1 MLSNF
6 ITYIQ
11 QQELF
16 RLSRDRILIAVS
28 GGMDSVALVQLCKK
42 AGVKFGIA
50 HCNFQ
55 LRGKESDADAQF
67 VQALA
72 QQLKVPFYQVSF
84 DTKKEAALS
93 KKSIQVA
100 ARDLRYE
107 WLEGLRKTNEYQYIA
122 VGHHHND
129 SIETLLINLTMGCGI
144 RGLHGILPKNGL
156 LIRPLLFST
165 RADIEAYIQKKKF
178 DYREDSSNSST
189 KYTRNALRHLVVPQ
203 LQRINP
209 NLEQTFEENFL
220 RFRETEA
227 LYDYAIQ
234 QLKKETLAQKGK
246 TLWIDIEGV
255 SNAPSPLSLLYEI
268 LQAYQFKP
276 SKIQYIYNKR
286 AEESG
291 ALYTSKTHQLLRD
304 RKHWIVSPISSD
316 KDSKY
321 TLDGFNNSNN
331 ENNNNNT
338 KGNISIADLEF
349 QWEILTQKLNLK
361 TTSKTIYLDMDQ
373 LNFPLHLRH
382 WKDGDIFYPLGMQG
396 KKKKL
401 SKFFKDIKMNRFDKD
416 ATWLLCDKNDKIV
429 WVLGQ
434 RADERFKILETTKRI
449 LKLKVELELE
459 Q

>member
-28 GGMDSVALVQLCKK
+28 GGMDSVALVQLCQK

-72 QQLKVPFYQVSF
+72 EQLSVPFYQVSF
-84 DTKKEAALS
+84 DTKETAANT

-107 WLEGLRKTNEYQYIA
+107 WLEGIRKTNDYQYIA

-165 RADIEAYIQKKKF
+165 RADIEAYIQQHKF

-234 QLKKETLAQKGK
+234 QLKKETVTQKGN

-255 SNAPSPLSLLYEI
+255 SKAPSPLSLLYEI
-268 LQAYQFKP
+268 LQKYQFKS
-276 SKIQYIYNKR
+276 SKIQYIYNR
-286 AEESG
+286 RSEESG

-304 RKHWIVSPISSD
+304 RTHWIVSPISEE
-316 KDSKY
+316 KASKY
-321 TLDGFNNSNN
+321 TLANFDNK
-331 ENNNNNT
+331 
-338 KGNISIADLEF
+338 KGTTPIAGLELH
-349 QWEILTQKLNLK
+349 WEVFTEKINLK
-361 TTSKTIYLDMDQ
+361 TTSKTIYLDMNR

-382 WKDGDIFYPLGMQG
+382 WKDGDAFYPLGMQG

-416 ATWLLCDKNDKIV
+416 ATWLLCDNKGAIV
-429 WVLGQ
+429 WVVWQ
-434 RADERFKILETTKRI
+434 RADERFKVVETTQQI
-449 LKLKVELELE
+449 LKLGLE
-459 Q
+459 

>member
-11 QQELF
+11 QEELF
-16 RLSRDRILIAVS
+16 RLSRDRILVAVS
-28 GGMDSVALVQLCKK
+28 GGMDSIALVRLCKK

-55 LRGKESDADAQF
+55 LRGAESDKDEQF
-67 VQALA
+67 VRNLA
-72 QQLKVPFYQVSF
+72 KQLDVSFYNISF
-84 DTKKEAALS
+84 DTKKEAMQS

-107 WLEGLRKTNEYQYIA
+107 WLENVRQENNYQYIA

-144 RGLHGILPKNGL
+144 RGLHGILPKNGSI
-156 LIRPLLFST
+156 IRPLLYST
-165 RADIEAYIQKKKF
+165 RTDIELYIQEHQF
-178 DYREDSSNSST
+178 EYREDSSNRDT

-209 NLEQTFEENFL
+209 NLEQTFTENFL

-227 LYDYAIQ
+227 LYNYAIEH
-234 QLKKETLAQKGK
+234 LKKETVIEKENSI
-246 TLWIDIEGV
+246 WIDIQGV

-268 LQAYQFKP
+268 LHPYHFKA
-276 SKIQYIYNKR
+276 SKIQYIYKR
-286 AEESG
+286 RTEESG

-304 RKHWIVSPISSD
+304 RTHWIVSPIRNNKDTTYSLPSMDTSSGQL
-316 KDSKY
+316 
-321 TLDGFNNSNN
+321 T
-331 ENNNNNT
+331 
-338 KGNISIADLEF
+338 IASINL
-349 QWEILTQKLNLK
+349 QWEILFEKINLK
-361 TTSKTIYLDMDQ
+361 TTFKTVYLDLDK

-382 WKDGDIFYPLGMQG
+382 WKDGDVFYPLGMQG

-416 ATWLLCDKNDKIV
+416 ATWLLCDHNDTIV
-429 WVLGQ
+429 WIVGQ
-434 RADERFKILETTKRI
+434 RADERFKVLETSSRI
-449 LKLKVELELE
+449 LKLELI
-459 Q
+459 

>member
-28 GGMDSVALVQLCKK
+28 GGMDSVALVRLCQK
-42 AGVKFGIA
+42 AGIKFGTA

-55 LRGKESDADAQF
+55 LRDQESDADAQF
-67 VQALA
+67 VQELA
-72 QQLKVPFYQVSF
+72 EQIDVPFYQVSF
-84 DTKKEAALS
+84 DTKKEAART

-107 WLEGLRKTNEYQYIA
+107 WLEEIRNTNDYQYIA
-122 VGHHHND
+122 IGHHHND

-144 RGLHGILPKNGL
+144 RGLHGILPKNGY

-165 RADIEAYIQKKKF
+165 RADIEQYMQENNF
-178 DYREDSSNSST
+178 DYREDSSNSNT
-189 KYTRNALRHLVVPQ
+189 KYTRNALRHLVLPQ

-227 LYDYAIQ
+227 LYDYAIL
-234 QLKKETLAQKGK
+234 QLTKEAVFKKQDQ
-246 TLWIDIEGV
+246 LWIDIQKV
-255 SNAPSPLSLLYEI
+255 SQAPSPLSLLYEI
-268 LQAYQFKP
+268 LHPYHFKS
-276 SKIQYIYNKR
+276 SKIQYIYNR
-286 AEESG
+286 RSEESG

-304 RKHWIVSPISSD
+304 RTHWILSPLL
-316 KDSKY
+316 SKKATEY
-321 TLDGFNNSNN
+321 TLADFHKTEGKRCF
-331 ENNNNNT
+331 EN
-338 KGNISIADLEF
+338 LEYE
-349 QWEILTQKLNLK
+349 WEILPQKINLK
-361 TTSKTIYLDMDQ
+361 TTPNTIYLDMDA
-373 LNFPLHLRH
+373 LNFPLHFRH
-382 WKDGDIFYPLGMQG
+382 WADGDVFYPLGMQG

-401 SKFFKDIKMNRFDKD
+401 SKFFKDIKMNRFEKD
-416 ATWLLCDKNDKIV
+416 STWLLCDNNNAIV

-434 RADERFKILETTKRI
+434 RADERFKVLETTQRI
-449 LKLKVELELE
+449 LKLKITF
-459 Q
+459 

>member
-1 MLSNF
+1 MLSSF

-11 QQELF
+11 QQKLF

-55 LRGKESDADAQF
+55 LRDKESDADALF
-67 VQALA
+67 VERLA
-72 QQLKVPFYQVSF
+72 DEVGVPFYQISF
-84 DTKKEAALS
+84 ETKKEAARS

-107 WLEGLRKTNEYQYIA
+107 WLENIRNANDYQYIA

-165 RADIEAYIQKKKF
+165 RADIEAYIQQHRF
-178 DYREDSSNSST
+178 NYQEDSSNSST

-234 QLKKETLAQKGK
+234 QLKKETVTQKEN
-246 TLWIDIEGV
+246 TLWIEIEGV
-255 SNAPSPLSLLYEI
+255 SKAPSPLSLLYEI
-268 LQAYQFKP
+268 LQAYHFKS
-276 SKIQYIYNKR
+276 SKIQYIYNR
-286 AEESG
+286 RTEESG

-304 RKHWIVSPISSD
+304 RTHWIVSPIINNKASN
-316 KDSKY
+316 Y
-321 TLDGFNNSNN
+321 TLPNF
-331 ENNNNNT
+331 ENT
-338 KGNISIADLEF
+338 AGNIYIANLEL
-349 QWEILTQKLNLK
+349 QWEILTQKINLK
-361 TTSKTIYLDMDQ
+361 TTSKTIYLDINQ
-373 LNFPLHLRH
+373 LSFPLHLRH
-382 WKDGDIFYPLGMQG
+382 WKDGDIFFPLGMQG

-416 ATWLLCDKNDKIV
+416 TTWLLCDNTDAIV

-434 RADERFKILETTKRI
+434 RADERFKVLETTQRI
-449 LKLKVELELE
+449 LKLELE
-459 Q
+459 

>member
-1 MLSNF
+1 MLSSF

-28 GGMDSVALVQLCKK
+28 GGMDSVALVQLCQK

-55 LRGKESDADAQF
+55 LRGKESDADALF

-72 QQLKVPFYQVSF
+72 EQMKVPFYQVSF
-84 DTKKEAALS
+84 ETKKEAALT

-107 WLEGLRKTNEYQYIA
+107 WLEDLRKTNEYQYIA

-165 RADIEAYIQKKKF
+165 RVDIEAYIQQNSF

-234 QLKKETLAQKGK
+234 QLKKETLTQKGN
-246 TLWIDIEGV
+246 TLWIDIKRV
-255 SNAPSPLSLLYEI
+255 SKAPSPLSLLYEI
-268 LQAYQFKP
+268 LQTYQFKS
-276 SKIQYIYNKR
+276 SKIQYIYNR
-286 AEESG
+286 RSEESG

-304 RKHWIVSPISSD
+304 RKHWIVSPISNN

-321 TLDGFNNSNN
+321 TFPPFD
-331 ENNNNNT
+331 NT
-338 KGNISIADLEF
+338 KGNFGIADLEF
-349 QWEILTQKLNLK
+349 QWEISAQKLNLK
-361 TTSKTIYLDMDQ
+361 TTSKTIYLDVDK
-373 LNFPLHLRH
+373 LIYPLHLRH
-382 WKDGDIFYPLGMQG
+382 WKDGDTFYPLGMQG

-401 SKFFKDIKMNRFDKD
+401 SKFFKDIKMNRFEKD
-416 ATWLLCDKNDKIV
+416 ATWLLCDKNDRIV

-449 LKLKVELELE
+449 LKLELEKN
-459 Q
+459 

>member
-55 LRGKESDADAQF
+55 LRDKESDADALF
-67 VQALA
+67 VQVLA
-72 QQLKVPFYQVSF
+72 QQMKVPFYQVSF

-107 WLEGLRKTNEYQYIA
+107 WLEDLRKTNDYQYIA

-144 RGLHGILPKNGL
+144 RGLHGILPKNGV

-165 RADIEAYIQKKKF
+165 RADIVTYIQQNSF

-234 QLKKETLAQKGK
+234 QLKKETLTQKGN

-255 SNAPSPLSLLYEI
+255 SKAPSPLSLLYEI
-268 LQAYQFKP
+268 LQTYQFKS
-276 SKIQYIYNKR
+276 SKIQYIYNRR

-321 TLDGFNNSNN
+321 TLPAFDY
-331 ENNNNNT
+331 T
-338 KGNISIADLEF
+338 KGTFCIADLEF
-349 QWEILTQKLNLK
+349 QWEILNQKLNLK

-373 LNFPLHLRH
+373 LNSSLYLRH

-416 ATWLLCDKNDKIV
+416 ATWLLCDKNDRIV

-434 RADERFKILETTKRI
+434 RADERFKVSETTKRI
-449 LKLKVELELE
+449 LKLNLE

>member
-16 RLSRDRILIAVS
+16 RLSRDRVLIAVS

-55 LRGKESDADAQF
+55 LRDKESDADAQF
-67 VQALA
+67 VQDLA
-72 QQLKVPFYQVSF
+72 TQMDVPFYQVSF
-84 DTKKEAALS
+84 ETKKEAVLA

-107 WLEGLRKTNEYQYIA
+107 WLEGIRATNDYQYIA

-165 RADIEAYIQKKKF
+165 RADIEAYIQEHNF

-209 NLEQTFEENFL
+209 DLEQTFEENFL

-227 LYDYAIQ
+227 LYDYAIE
-234 QLKKETLAQKGK
+234 QLKKETLTQKGN
-246 TLWIDIEGV
+246 TLWIHIEGV
-255 SNAPSPLSLLYEI
+255 AKAPSPLSLLYEI
-268 LQAYQFKP
+268 LQAYQFKS
-276 SKIQYIYNKR
+276 SKIQYIYKR
-286 AEESG
+286 RNEESG

-304 RKHWIVSPISSD
+304 RSHWIVSPISD
-316 KDSKY
+316 NKETKY
-321 TLDGFNNSNN
+321 SLPNF
-331 ENNNNNT
+331 EEA
-338 KGNISIADLEF
+338 KGNIDLADLKL
-349 QWEILTQKLNLK
+349 QWEISSQKLNLK
-361 TTSKTIYLDMDQ
+361 TNSKTIYLDMDQ
-373 LNFPLHLRH
+373 VHFPLYLRH
-382 WKDGDIFYPLGMQG
+382 WKDGDVFYPLGMQG

-416 ATWLLCDKNDKIV
+416 ATWLLCDNKDRII
-429 WVLGQ
+429 WVIGQ
-434 RADERFKILETTKRI
+434 RADERFKVLESTKRI
-449 LKLKVELELE
+449 LKLE
-459 Q
+459 QEKN

>member
-16 RLSRDRILIAVS
+16 RLSRDRVLIAVS

-55 LRGKESDADAQF
+55 LRGKESDADTQF
-67 VQALA
+67 VQDLA
-72 QQLKVPFYQVSF
+72 VQMDVPFYQVSF
-84 DTKKEAALS
+84 DTKKEATLS

-107 WLEGLRKTNEYQYIA
+107 WLEGIRKTNDYQYIA
-122 VGHHHND
+122 IGHHHND

-156 LIRPLLFST
+156 LIRPLLFSA
-165 RADIEAYIQKKKF
+165 RADIEAYVQQNNF
-178 DYREDSSNSST
+178 EYREDSSNSST

-203 LQRINP
+203 LQRINS

-227 LYDYAIQ
+227 LYDYAIE
-234 QLKKETLAQKGK
+234 QLKKETLTQKGNA
-246 TLWIDIEGV
+246 LWIDIEGV
-255 SNAPSPLSLLYEI
+255 SKAPSPLSLLYEI
-268 LQAYQFKP
+268 LHAYQFKS
-276 SKIQYIYNKR
+276 SKIQYIYKRR

-304 RKHWIVSPISSD
+304 RSHWIVSPIFND

-321 TLDGFNNSNN
+321 TLPDF
-331 ENNNNNT
+331 EQT
-338 KGNISIADLEF
+338 KGNIDIADLQV
-349 QWEILTQKLNLK
+349 QWAISSQKLNLK
-361 TTSKTIYLDMDQ
+361 TTSKTIYLDIDQ
-373 LNFPLHLRH
+373 LHFPLYLRH
-382 WKDGDIFYPLGMQG
+382 WKDGDVFYPLGMQG

-416 ATWLLCDKNDKIV
+416 ATWLLCDNKDRII
-429 WVLGQ
+429 WVVGQ
-434 RADERFKILETTKRI
+434 RADDRFKVLETTTSI
-449 LKLKVELELE
+449 LKLELNT
-459 Q
+459 

>member
-11 QQELF
+11 QQALF

-72 QQLKVPFYQVSF
+72 EQMDLSFYQTSF
-84 DTKKEAALS
+84 DTKKEAAS
-93 KKSIQVA
+93 TKKSIQVA

-107 WLEGLRKTNEYQYIA
+107 WLENIRKTNEYQYIA
-122 VGHHHND
+122 LGHHHND

-144 RGLHGILPKNGL
+144 RGLHGILPKNGV

-165 RADIEAYIQKKKF
+165 RADIEAYIQENNF
-178 DYREDSSNSST
+178 EYREDSSNRNT
-189 KYTRNALRHLVVPQ
+189 KYTRNALRHLVLPQ

-234 QLKKETLAQKGK
+234 QLKKETVIQKGT

-255 SNAPSPLSLLYEI
+255 SKAPSPLSLLYEI
-268 LQAYQFKP
+268 LQAYQFKS
-276 SKIQYIYNKR
+276 SKIQYIYNRR

-304 RKHWIVSPISSD
+304 RKHWIVSPII
-316 KDSKY
+316 
-321 TLDGFNNSNN
+321 SNK
-331 ENNNNNT
+331 EIQHALPKLEGT
-338 KGNISIADLEF
+338 KGTIELEDLTF
-349 QWEILTQKLNLK
+349 HWEIFTQKLNLK
-361 TTSKTIYLDMDQ
+361 TTSKSIYLDMDQ
-373 LNFPLHLRH
+373 LNFPLYLRH

-416 ATWLLCDKNDKIV
+416 ATWLLCDNKDRIV
-429 WVLGQ
+429 WVIGQ
-434 RADERFKILETTKRI
+434 RADERFKVLENTRRI
-449 LKLKVELELE
+449 LKVKLELSQNE
-459 Q
+459 EN

>member
-55 LRGKESDADAQF
+55 LRGEESDADAQF

-72 QQLKVPFYQVSF
+72 EQMSVPFYQVSF
-84 DTKKEAALS
+84 ETKKEAAAT
-93 KKSIQVA
+93 KKSVQVA

-107 WLEGLRKTNEYQYIA
+107 WLENIRKTNDYQYIA

-165 RADIEAYIQKKKF
+165 RADIEAYIQKGNF

-234 QLKKETLAQKGK
+234 QLKKETVTEKGN

-255 SNAPSPLSLLYEI
+255 AKAPSPLSLLYEI
-268 LQAYQFKP
+268 LQAYQFKS
-276 SKIQYIYNKR
+276 SKIQYIYNR
-286 AEESG
+286 RSEESG

-304 RKHWIVSPISSD
+304 RTHWIVSPISSD
-316 KDSKY
+316 KVSNY
-321 TLDGFNNSNN
+321 TLPNFDPD
-331 ENNNNNT
+331 NT
-338 KGNISIADLEF
+338 NGNFSIAGLEL
-349 QWEILTQKLNLK
+349 QWAILTEKVNLK
-361 TTSKTIYLDMDQ
+361 TTSKIIYLDIDQ

-382 WKDGDIFYPLGMQG
+382 WKDGDAFYPLGMQG

-416 ATWLLCDKNDKIV
+416 ATWLLCDKNNAIV
-429 WVLGQ
+429 WVVGQ
-434 RADERFKILETTKRI
+434 RADEHFKVLKTTKRVLQ
-449 LKLKVELELE
+449 LKLE
-459 Q
+459 

>member
-28 GGMDSVALVQLCKK
+28 GGMDSVALVQLCQK

-72 QQLKVPFYQVSF
+72 EQLSVPFYQVSF
-84 DTKKEAALS
+84 DTKETAANT

-107 WLEGLRKTNEYQYIA
+107 WLEGIRKTNDYQYIA

-165 RADIEAYIQKKKF
+165 RADIEAYIQQHKF

-234 QLKKETLAQKGK
+234 QLKKETVTEKGN

-255 SNAPSPLSLLYEI
+255 SKAPSPLSLLYEI
-268 LQAYQFKP
+268 LQKYQFKS
-276 SKIQYIYNKR
+276 SKIQYIYNR
-286 AEESG
+286 RSEESG

-304 RKHWIVSPISSD
+304 RTHWIVSPISEE
-316 KDSKY
+316 KASKY
-321 TLDGFNNSNN
+321 TLANFDNK
-331 ENNNNNT
+331 
-338 KGNISIADLEF
+338 KGTTPIAGLELH
-349 QWEILTQKLNLK
+349 WEVFTEKINLK
-361 TTSKTIYLDMDQ
+361 TTSKTIYLDMNR

-382 WKDGDIFYPLGMQG
+382 WKDGDAFYPLGMQG

-416 ATWLLCDKNDKIV
+416 ATWLLCDNKDAIV
-429 WVLGQ
+429 WVVGQ
-434 RADERFKILETTKRI
+434 RADERFKVLETTQRI
-449 LKLKVELELE
+449 LKLELE
-459 Q
+459 

>member
-1 MLSNF
+1 MLSSF

-55 LRGKESDADAQF
+55 LRDKESDADALF
-67 VQALA
+67 VERLA
-72 QQLKVPFYQVSF
+72 DEVGVPFYQISF
-84 DTKKEAALS
+84 ETKKEAARS

-107 WLEGLRKTNEYQYIA
+107 WLENIRNANDYQYIA

-165 RADIEAYIQKKKF
+165 RADIEAYIQQHNF
-178 DYREDSSNSST
+178 DYREDISNSST

-234 QLKKETLAQKGK
+234 QLKKETVTQKENA
-246 TLWIDIEGV
+246 LWIEIEGV
-255 SNAPSPLSLLYEI
+255 SKAPSPLSLLYEI
-268 LQAYQFKP
+268 LQAYHFKS
-276 SKIQYIYNKR
+276 SKIQYIYNR
-286 AEESG
+286 RTEESG

-304 RKHWIVSPISSD
+304 RTHWIVSPIINNKASNH
-316 KDSKY
+316 
-321 TLDGFNNSNN
+321 TLPNF
-331 ENNNNNT
+331 ENT
-338 KGNISIADLEF
+338 AGNIHIANLEL
-349 QWEILTQKLNLK
+349 QWEILTQKINLK
-361 TTSKTIYLDMDQ
+361 TTSKTIYLDIN
-373 LNFPLHLRH
+373 LLSFPLHLRH
-382 WKDGDIFYPLGMQG
+382 WKDGDVFFPLGMQG

-416 ATWLLCDKNDKIV
+416 TTWLLCDNTDAIV

-434 RADERFKILETTKRI
+434 RADERFKVLETTQRI
-449 LKLKVELELE
+449 LKLEIE
-459 Q
+459 

>member
-28 GGMDSVALVQLCKK
+28 GGMDSVALVQLCQK

-55 LRGKESDADAQF
+55 LRGKESDADALF

-72 QQLKVPFYQVSF
+72 EQMKVPFYQVSF
-84 DTKKEAALS
+84 ETKKEAALT

-165 RADIEAYIQKKKF
+165 RVDIEAYIQQNSF

-234 QLKKETLAQKGK
+234 QLKKETLTKKGS

-255 SNAPSPLSLLYEI
+255 SKAPSPLSLLYEI
-268 LQAYQFKP
+268 LQTYQFKP
-276 SKIQYIYNKR
+276 AKIQYIYNKR

-291 ALYTSKTHQLLRD
+291 ALYTSKTHQLLKD
-304 RKHWIVSPISSD
+304 RTHWIVSPISNN

-321 TLDGFNNSNN
+321 TLPLFD
-331 ENNNNNT
+331 NT
-338 KGNISIADLEF
+338 KGNFSIADLEF
-349 QWEILTQKLNLK
+349 QWEILAQKLNLK
-361 TTSKTIYLDMDQ
+361 TTSKTIYLDMDK
-373 LNFPLHLRH
+373 LISPLHLRH

-416 ATWLLCDKNDKIV
+416 ATWLLCDKNDRIV
-429 WVLGQ
+429 WVLGL

-449 LKLKVELELE
+449 LKLKLEQELEKN
-459 Q
+459 

>member
-55 LRGKESDADAQF
+55 LRAQESDADAQF
-67 VQALA
+67 VQDLA
-72 QQLKVPFYQVSF
+72 QQMKVPFYQVSF
-84 DTKKEAALS
+84 ETKKEAALT

-107 WLEGLRKTNEYQYIA
+107 WLEGIRKTNDYQYIA

-165 RADIEAYIQKKKF
+165 RADIEAYIQKGNF
-178 DYREDSSNSST
+178 EYREDSSNSST

-234 QLKKETLAQKGK
+234 QLKKETVTQKG
-246 TLWIDIEGV
+246 TSLWIEIEGV
-255 SNAPSPLSLLYEI
+255 SKAPSPLSLLYEI
-268 LQAYQFKP
+268 LQAYQFKS
-276 SKIQYIYNKR
+276 SKIQYIYNRR

-304 RKHWIVSPISSD
+304 RTHWIVSPISSNNA
-316 KDSKY
+316 SKY
-321 TLDGFNNSNN
+321 NLEGLNKNIDTH
-331 ENNNNNT
+331 T
-338 KGNISIADLEF
+338 KGTIDIENVAF
-349 QWEILTQKLNLK
+349 QWEILKQKSNLK
-361 TTSKTIYLDMDQ
+361 TNSNRIYLDLDQ

-382 WKDGDIFYPLGMQG
+382 WKDGDVFYPLGMQG

-416 ATWLLCDKNDKIV
+416 ATWLLCDKKGAIL

-434 RADERFKILETTKRI
+434 RADERFKVLETTKRI
-449 LKLKVELELE
+449 LKLDLSSKLE
-459 Q
+459 QTQA

>member
-55 LRGKESDADAQF
+55 LRGPESDTDAQF
-67 VQALA
+67 VQGLA
-72 QQLKVPFYQVSF
+72 QQLQVPFYQISF
-84 DTKKEAALS
+84 ETKKEAALA

-107 WLEGLRKTNEYQYIA
+107 WLESIRKTNDYQYIA

-165 RADIEAYIQKKKF
+165 RADIEGYIQQNKF

-234 QLKKETLAQKGK
+234 QLKKETLTLKGK

-255 SNAPSPLSLLYEI
+255 AKAPSPLSLLYEI
-268 LQAYQFKP
+268 LQAYQFKS
-276 SKIQYIYNKR
+276 SKIQYIYNRR

-304 RKHWIVSPISSD
+304 RTHWIVSPIS
-316 KDSKY
+316 KDNTSKHS
-321 TLDGFNNSNN
+321 LDNLYESINKQ
-331 ENNNNNT
+331 T
-338 KGNISIADLEF
+338 KGNFNLAGLAF
-349 QWEILTQKLNLK
+349 QWEISTQKVNLK
-361 TTSKTIYLDMDQ
+361 TTSKTIYLDLDQ
-373 LNFPLHLRH
+373 LNFPLYLRH

-401 SKFFKDIKMNRFDKD
+401 SKFFKDIKMNRFEKD
-416 ATWLLCDKNDKIV
+416 ATWLLCDNKGAIL

-434 RADERFKILETTKRI
+434 RTDDRFKVIETTKRI
-449 LKLKVELELE
+449 LKLNLE
-459 Q
+459 QTQEKN

>member
-11 QQELF
+11 QQALF

-72 QQLKVPFYQVSF
+72 KEMDLPFYQTSF
-84 DTKKEAALS
+84 DTKNEAAS
-93 KKSIQVA
+93 TKKSIQVA

-107 WLEGLRKTNEYQYIA
+107 WLENIRKTNEYQYIA
-122 VGHHHND
+122 LGHHHND

-144 RGLHGILPKNGL
+144 RGLHGILPKNGI

-165 RADIEAYIQKKKF
+165 RADIEAYIQENNF
-178 DYREDSSNSST
+178 EYREDSSNRNT
-189 KYTRNALRHLVVPQ
+189 KYTRNALRHLVLPQ

-234 QLKKETLAQKGK
+234 QLKKETLTQKEN
-246 TLWIDIEGV
+246 TLWIDIEGI
-255 SNAPSPLSLLYEI
+255 SKAPSPLSLLYEI
-268 LQAYQFKP
+268 LQAYQFKS
-276 SKIQYIYNKR
+276 SKIQYIYNR
-286 AEESG
+286 RTEESG

-304 RKHWIVSPISSD
+304 RTHWIVSPISN
-316 KDSKY
+316 SKETQY
-321 TLDGFNNSNN
+321 ALPNFEGS
-331 ENNNNNT
+331 
-338 KGNISIADLEF
+338 KGTVDLEGLKLH
-349 QWEILTQKLNLK
+349 WEIFTQKLNLK
-361 TTSKTIYLDMDQ
+361 TTSKSIYLDMDQ
-373 LNFPLHLRH
+373 LNFPLYLRH
-382 WKDGDIFYPLGMQG
+382 WKDGDVFYPLGMQG

-416 ATWLLCDKNDKIV
+416 ATWLLCDNKDRII
-429 WVLGQ
+429 WVIGQ
-434 RADERFKILETTKRI
+434 RADERFKVLENTKRI
-449 LKLKVELELE
+449 LKVKLELSQNE
-459 Q
+459 EN

>member
-16 RLSRDRILIAVS
+16 RLSRDRILLAVS
-28 GGMDSVALVQLCKK
+28 GGMDSVALVQLCQK

-55 LRGKESDADAQF
+55 LRGEESDADAQF

-72 QQLKVPFYQVSF
+72 EQLKVPFYQVAF
-84 DTKKEAALS
+84 ETKKEANLA

-107 WLEGLRKTNEYQYIA
+107 WLEGIRKTKDYQYIA

-165 RADIEAYIQKKKF
+165 RADIEAYIHNNNF

-189 KYTRNALRHLVVPQ
+189 KYTRNALRHLVIPQ

-234 QLKKETLAQKGK
+234 QLKKENITTKGETLC
-246 TLWIDIEGV
+246 IDIEGV

-268 LQAYQFKP
+268 LHAYQFKS
-276 SKIQYIYNKR
+276 SKIQYIYKNR
-286 AEESG
+286 TEESG

-304 RKHWIVSPISSD
+304 RTHWIVSPISRN
-316 KDSKY
+316 KNAKY
-321 TLDGFNNSNN
+321 TLPTI
-331 ENNNNNT
+331 ENT
-338 KGNISIADLEF
+338 KGNIHLADLEF
-349 QWEILTQKLNLK
+349 QWEILTQKINLK
-361 TTSKTIYLDMDQ
+361 TTSKTIYLDLDR

-382 WKDGDIFYPLGMQG
+382 WKDGDVFYPLGMQG

-416 ATWLLCDKNDKIV
+416 ATWLLCDNTDTIV

-434 RADERFKILETTKRI
+434 RADERFKVLESTQRV
-449 LKLKVELELE
+449 LKLELI
-459 Q
+459 